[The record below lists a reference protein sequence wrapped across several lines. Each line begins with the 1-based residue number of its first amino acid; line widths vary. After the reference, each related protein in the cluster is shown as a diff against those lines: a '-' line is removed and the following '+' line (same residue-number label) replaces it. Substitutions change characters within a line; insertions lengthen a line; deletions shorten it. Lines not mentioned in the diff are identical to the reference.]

1 MSTTDTHFFTG
12 NKYSQKFGSSC
23 YQMECQMGNYILKM
37 KLTPATS
44 YSTNLPHGHS
54 PRLPRA
60 VMLSVKLNS
69 FSMQLSLRPG
79 LASLAT

>member
-1 MSTTDTHFFTG
+1 MSTIDTHFFTG
-12 NKYSQKFGSSC
+12 NILPKVWLKLLSDGMSNG
-23 YQMECQMGNYILKM
+23 ECILKM
-37 KLTPATS
+37 KLTPAVS
-44 YSTNLPHGHS
+44 YSTNSPHGHS

-69 FSMQLSLRPG
+69 VSVQLSLRPV